1 MSGAAH
7 QPGAELLIPADT
19 PVHRM
24 PPAPKV
30 VATVVFV
37 LAVAFT
43 PARTYWPFLW
53 YGTLLTV
60 AIVLAQLPVA
70 TLAKR
75 MMVEIPFLL
84 FVLLLPFVGGS
95 PKVDVL
101 GVGLSQVG
109 LYAAATIA
117 LKASFG
123 LLATGVLAATTTL
136 PDVISGLEQLRLP
149 RILTTVASFM
159 VRYTEV
165 LLDELNR
172 LRTARACRCGN
183 PRWLWQARDIAAC
196 LSALFI
202 RSLERGE
209 RVHVAMLSRG
219 FTGTMPAGLSPA
231 PASRRSWAGASV
243 LPTLAI
249 AGSVAARLVAW

>member
-24 PPAPKV
+24 SPAPKI

-43 PARTYWPFLW
+43 PPRTFWPFLW
-53 YGTLLTV
+53 YAALLGV
-60 AIVLAQLPVA
+60 AIAVARLPIA
-70 TLAKR
+70 TLVRRLA
-75 MMVEIPFLL
+75 VEIPFLL
-84 FVLLLPFVGGS
+84 FVLLLPFVGGG
-95 PKVDVL
+95 PTVEVL
-101 GVGLSQVG
+101 GVGLSENG
-109 LYAAATIA
+109 LQAAAMIT

-136 PDVISGLEQLRLP
+136 PDIISGLEQLRAP
-149 RILTTVASFM
+149 RILTTLASFM

-165 LLDELNR
+165 LLEELTR
-172 LRTARACRCGN
+172 LRTARACRGGD
-183 PRWLWQARDIAAC
+183 PRWLWQAKDIAAC

-219 FTGTMPAGLSPA
+219 FTGVVPAGLAVA
-231 PASRRSWAGASV
+231 PPSRRAWTAAVV
-243 LPTLAI
+243 LPALAI
-249 AGSVAARLVAW
+249 AGSITSRVVAL

>member
-7 QPGAELLIPADT
+7 QPGAELVIPADT

-30 VATVVFV
+30 AATVVFV

-43 PARTYWPFLW
+43 PARMYWPYLW
-53 YGTLLTV
+53 YAALLATAIAIARLPLGTLVRRLV
-60 AIVLAQLPVA
+60 
-70 TLAKR
+70 
-75 MMVEIPFLL
+75 VEVPFLL
-84 FVLLLPFVGGS
+84 FVVLLPFVGGA
-95 PKVDVL
+95 PLVDVL
-101 GVGLSQVG
+101 GVGLSGHG
-109 LYAAATIA
+109 LHAAATIT
-117 LKASFG
+117 LKATFG

-136 PDVISGLEQLRLP
+136 PDVITGLEQLRLP
-149 RILTTVASFM
+149 RILVTIASFM

-172 LRTARACRCGN
+172 MRTARACRGGD

-196 LSALFI
+196 LSALFV

-219 FTGTMPAGLSPA
+219 FTGAVPPGLATDPAGRPA
-231 PASRRSWAGASV
+231 WAAAAV
-243 LPTLAI
+243 LPVLAI
-249 AGSVAARLVAW
+249 AGSVAARVPTL